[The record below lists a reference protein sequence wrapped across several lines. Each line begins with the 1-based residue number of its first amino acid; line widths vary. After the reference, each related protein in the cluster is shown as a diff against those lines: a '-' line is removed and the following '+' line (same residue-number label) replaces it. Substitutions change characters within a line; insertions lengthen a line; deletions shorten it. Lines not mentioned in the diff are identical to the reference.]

1 MKIANK
7 YLATQ
12 IQSEIIAG
20 YLASSHEDYIG
31 QVSIKTDKID
41 CALLNFAIQKLY
53 ARHEVLRTAFDWQ
66 HQNGIQAVVADSLPN
81 GEYINHYYIES
92 LEEFS
97 HIKSKESQLINL
109 NKPPLIRIAIVQNN
123 TDYYILWT
131 RHHAITDQKSLEI
144 FWVELWSLYE
154 NPALYLE
161 PVLPYSEFAK
171 KNTIFV
177 KSRSKCIN
185 LFLLPHAKRAKLN
198 LELNN
203 SEFVKVKSICKSANI
218 TLAAFCF
225 SAFAYSV
232 KSFFNDS
239 IPFIGFVESVR
250 PIEFSKTMGPFIKS
264 SLISLDRLNEAN
276 IGKFRANVFNQIL
289 KARVESSAKEPHS
302 GILQNSTNIS
312 FLFEEDLGLIS
323 LQTLEES
330 AGIEVRLKIFCRV
343 CIHDDCLKIELASQT
358 SLIRNDDLQN
368 ILQVMKKSLLT
379 NNDYSLFTNINEFAS
394 LDDLLWE
401 SWKSQ
406 DSIIVRDCFI
416 SLNGSS
422 LYQRVLEQVDLINC
436 KIKDKTNGC
445 LIIEPDRSLNCVVN
459 ILASIKLDCPFLLVP
474 NFIESA
480 DCTKLIDGVSFYKP
494 AGLILPLNLAYLI
507 QTSGTSGTRKIVMIK
522 KKNLINHLIYRR
534 KYNEYSSNVALTSS
548 WIFDASLTVLFS
560 TMIKGG
566 CLSILPLVSDFDSPE
581 NYFNLLCSHNI
592 NEINMVPSLLH
603 LLCEYGLKR
612 TFIHIITSAGEEL
625 NPKLAKTILTQSN
638 IKLINE
644 YGPSECTI
652 LSSRYL
658 VTIENLDQEI
668 PIPIGFS
675 PDGVCI
681 QLIPNDDGMNE
692 IIIGGDSVGAGYL
705 NDQDKNYSA
714 FFFDQGKTWY
724 RTGDYGSINSDGSF
738 NWLGRADNHLKING
752 KMYNSRYFESE
763 MNKIGALDSVCILGN
778 PHSYMYY
785 TGQSIGE
792 KEVKTLSITWRQ
804 DLGISISMLELDTI
818 PRNLSGKVDLRLLKE
833 KADLITLSANASI
846 SKATHHL
853 LVENIIDRPV
863 SLDSCPMNDLDSL
876 ALLKL
881 IASINNKF
889 SLKMSVSEISTLA
902 SWHQFLQLIDINLI
916 SLPSKSPLVNK
927 IVRQRREY
935 Q

>member
-1 MKIANK
+1 M
-7 YLATQ
+7 
-12 IQSEIIAG
+12 QSEIIAG

-31 QVSIKTDKID
+31 QVSIKTEKID
-41 CALLNFAIQKLY
+41 RTSLNLAIQKLY
-53 ARHEVLRTAFDWQ
+53 VRHEVLRTAFDWQ
-66 HQNGIQAVVADSLPN
+66 HQNGIKAVVADSLPN
-81 GEYINHYYIES
+81 GEYINDYYIDS

-97 HIKSKESQLINL
+97 HIKSMESQLIYL
-109 NKPPLIRIAIVQNN
+109 NKPPLIRIAIVRNN
-123 TDYYILWT
+123 TDHYILWT
-131 RHHAITDQKSLEI
+131 RHHAVTDQESLKI
-144 FWVELWSLYE
+144 FWSELWSIYE
-154 NPALYLE
+154 NPALYLD
-161 PVLPYSEFAK
+161 PVLPFSEFAK
-171 KNTIFV
+171 KDNNFV
-177 KSRSKCIN
+177 KSHSKRIY
-185 LFLLPHAKRAKLN
+185 LFHFPHAKRVKSN
-198 LELNN
+198 LELSN
-203 SEFVKVKSICKSANI
+203 SEFVEVKSICKTANI

-232 KSFFNDS
+232 KSFFYDS
-239 IPFIGFVESVR
+239 IPFISFVESVR

-276 IGKFRANVFNQIL
+276 IGEFRTNVFNQIL

-302 GILQNSTNIS
+302 GILQNSINIS
-312 FLFEEDLGLIS
+312 FLFEEDRGLIS

-330 AGIEVRLKIFCRV
+330 AGIEVRLKLFCRV
-343 CIHDDCLKIELASQT
+343 CIQDDCLKIELASQT

-368 ILQVMKKSLLT
+368 ILEVMKNLLLA
-379 NNDYSLFTNINEFAS
+379 NNDYSLLTDFNEFAS
-394 LDDLLWE
+394 LDDLLWS

-406 DSIIVRDCFI
+406 DSIIARDCFV
-416 SLNGSS
+416 SFNGIS
-422 LYQRVLEQVDLINC
+422 LYQRVLQQVDLISS
-436 KIKDKTNGC
+436 KIKDKTNSC
-445 LIIEPDRSLNCVVN
+445 LIIEPDRSLNCVIN
-459 ILASIKLDCPFLLVP
+459 ILASIKLDCPFLLVH
-474 NFIESA
+474 NFSESA
-480 DCTKLIDGVSFYKP
+480 DCTKLIDGVTLFKP
-494 AGLILPLNLAYLI
+494 AGLILPENLAYLI
-507 QTSGTSGTRKIVMIK
+507 QTSGTSGIRKTVMIK
-522 KKNLINHLIYRR
+522 KKNLINHLIYRK

-581 NYFNLLCSHNI
+581 IYFNLLCSHNI

-612 TFIHIITSAGEEL
+612 TYIHTITSAGEEL

-652 LSSRYL
+652 LSSRYF

-668 PIPIGFS
+668 PIPIGFP

-681 QLIPNDDGMNE
+681 KLIPNDEGMNE

-724 RTGDYGSINSDGSF
+724 RSGDLGSINCDGSL
-738 NWLGRADNHLKING
+738 NWLGRADSHLKING

-792 KEVKTLSITWRQ
+792 NEVKTLSFIWRQ
-804 DLGISISMLELDTI
+804 DLGISISMLQLNTI

-833 KADLITLSANASI
+833 KTDLIALSTNASI
-846 SKATHHL
+846 CKTNHHL
-853 LVENIIDRPV
+853 LVENIVDRHIN
-863 SLDSCPMNDLDSL
+863 LDSCPMNDLDSL

-881 IASINNKF
+881 IASLNNRF

-902 SWHQFLQLIDINLI
+902 SWHQFLELIDKNLI
-916 SLPSKSPLVNK
+916 SSPSKPPLVKK
-927 IVRQRREY
+927 IVPQRREY
-935 Q
+935 L

>member
-1 MKIANK
+1 M
-7 YLATQ
+7 
-12 IQSEIIAG
+12 QSEIIAG

-31 QVSIKTDKID
+31 QVSIKTEKID
-41 CALLNFAIQKLY
+41 RASLNFAIQKLY

-66 HQNGIQAVVADSLPN
+66 HQNGIKAVVADSLPI
-81 GEYINHYYIES
+81 GEYINSYYIDS
-92 LEEFS
+92 LEELS
-97 HIKSKESQLINL
+97 HIKSMESKLIYL
-109 NKPPLIRIAIVQNN
+109 NKPPLIRIAIVRNN
-123 TDYYILWT
+123 TDHYILWT
-131 RHHAITDQKSLEI
+131 RHHAVTDQESLKI
-144 FWVELWSLYE
+144 FWSELWSLYE

-171 KNTIFV
+171 KDNNFV
-177 KSRSKCIN
+177 KSRSKRIH
-185 LFLLPHAKRAKLN
+185 LFSFPHAKRVKSN

-203 SEFVKVKSICKSANI
+203 SEFVEVRSICKTANI

-232 KSFFNDS
+232 KSFFNAS
-239 IPFIGFVESVR
+239 IPFISFVESVR

-264 SLISLDRLNEAN
+264 SLISLDKLNETN
-276 IGKFRANVFNQIL
+276 IREFRTNVFNQIL
-289 KARVESSAKEPHS
+289 KARVESSAKEPYS

-312 FLFEEDLGLIS
+312 FLFEEDRGLIS

-330 AGIEVRLKIFCRV
+330 AGIEVRLKLFCRV
-343 CIHDDCLKIELASQT
+343 CIQDDCLKIELVSQT

-368 ILQVMKKSLLT
+368 ILEEMKNLLLA
-379 NNDYSLFTNINEFAS
+379 NNDYSLLTNFNEFAI
-394 LDDLLWE
+394 LDDLLWS

-406 DSIIVRDCFI
+406 DSIIARDCFV
-416 SLNGSS
+416 SLNGIS
-422 LYQRVLEQVDLINC
+422 LYQRVLQQVDLISS

-445 LIIEPDRSLNCVVN
+445 LIIEPDRSLNCVIN
-459 ILASIKLDCPFLLVP
+459 ILASIKLDCPFLLVH
-474 NFIESA
+474 NFSESA
-480 DCTKLIDGVSFYKP
+480 ECTKLIDGVTFFKP
-494 AGLILPLNLAYLI
+494 AGLILPVNLAYLI
-507 QTSGTSGTRKIVMIK
+507 QTSGTSGIQKTVMIT
-522 KKNLINHLIYRR
+522 KKNLINHLIYRK

-581 NYFNLLCSHNI
+581 IYFNLLCSHNI

-603 LLCEYGLKR
+603 LLCEYGLKK
-612 TFIHIITSAGEEL
+612 TYIHTITSAGEEL

-668 PIPIGFS
+668 PIPIGFP

-681 QLIPNDDGMNE
+681 KLIPNDEGMNE

-724 RTGDYGSINSDGSF
+724 RSGDFGSINSDGSL
-738 NWLGRADNHLKING
+738 NWLGRSDSHLKING

-763 MNKIGALDSVCILGN
+763 MHKIGALDSVCLLGN

-792 KEVKTLSITWRQ
+792 DEVKTLSFTWRQ
-804 DLGISISMLELDTI
+804 DLGISISMLQLNTI

-833 KADLITLSANASI
+833 KTDLIALSTNASI
-846 SKATHHL
+846 CKTNHHL
-853 LVENIIDRPV
+853 LVENIIDRHIN
-863 SLDSCPMNDLDSL
+863 LDSCPMNDLDSL

-881 IASINNKF
+881 IASLNKRF
-889 SLKMSVSEISTLA
+889 SLEMSVSEISTLD
-902 SWHQFLQLIDINLI
+902 SWHQFLELIDINLI
-916 SLPSKSPLVNK
+916 SSPSKPPLVKK
-927 IVRQRREY
+927 IVPQRREY
-935 Q
+935 L